1 MTELEVKSIR
11 SPTEFMKEIEKIV
24 QEKNADYIDA
34 VVLYCQANNIEIET
48 AASLVK
54 GSTKMK
60 AKIQNEAEDLNYLPK
75 TRKLPI

>member
-1 MTELEVKSIR
+1 
-11 SPTEFMKEIEKIV
+11 MKEIERIV
-24 QEKNADYIDA
+24 QEKNTDYIDA

>member
-1 MTELEVKSIR
+1 
-11 SPTEFMKEIEKIV
+11 MKEIEKIV
-24 QEKNADYIDA
+24 QEKGTDYIDA